1 MKNKLLLRGKILA
14 FVSLTVLA
22 STAFSKNTDTRIQI
36 AFLNTQNDKEI
47 ATILDSY
54 PVTPTAGFMW
64 VEGLSGTHRT
74 HEDLGSEKFIQE
86 ARIQTIIFLKNG
98 LIAHR
103 THIKKILDKHSK
115 NELVENKQLL
125 SQARSLLNLTQ
136 QFSNALQAAS
146 SDQPL
151 IYGLELMGES
161 HILEQVRTASKVS
174 SSKTVGEITANN
186 QEDNYESLKPAFYK
200 SEFKDQSIQS
210 ASPEKIYELLHT
222 ANLRSRKGDS

>member
-14 FVSLTVLA
+14 VVSLTVLA

-36 AFLNTQNDKEI
+36 AFSNTQNDKEI

-64 VEGLSGTHRT
+64 VEELSGTHRT

-86 ARIQTIIFLKNG
+86 PRIQTIIFLKSG

-103 THIKKILDKHSK
+103 THIKKMLDKHSK

-146 SDQPL
+146 LLDAPGFNPL
-151 IYGLELMGES
+151 
-161 HILEQVRTASKVS
+161 QTAPDR
-174 SSKTVGEITANN
+174 G
-186 QEDNYESLKPAFYK
+186 
-200 SEFKDQSIQS
+200 
-210 ASPEKIYELLHT
+210 
-222 ANLRSRKGDS
+222 

>member
-1 MKNKLLLRGKILA
+1 MKTKLLLRGNILA
-14 FVSLTVLA
+14 VVLLTFWA
-22 STAFSKNTDTRIQI
+22 STAFSKNTNTRIQI
-36 AFLNTQNDKEI
+36 AFSNTQNDKQI

-64 VEGLSGTHRT
+64 VEGLGGTHRT
-74 HEDLGSEKFIQE
+74 YEDLDSEGFIRE

-98 LIAHR
+98 LIAHKA
-103 THIKKILDKHSK
+103 HIKKMLEKYPK

-136 QFSNALQAAS
+136 QFSKALQAAS

-161 HILEQVRTASKVS
+161 HILEQIRTESIVS
-174 SSKTVGEITANN
+174 ASKTVGEVTVNN
-186 QEDNYESLKPAFYK
+186 QQDNYESLKPISYR
-200 SEFKDQSIQS
+200 SDFKDQSIQ
-210 ASPEKIYELLHT
+210 AAGAEKIYELLHA
-222 ANLRSRKGDS
+222 ANFASRKGDS

>member
-1 MKNKLLLRGKILA
+1 
-14 FVSLTVLA
+14 
-22 STAFSKNTDTRIQI
+22 
-36 AFLNTQNDKEI
+36 
-47 ATILDSY
+47 
-54 PVTPTAGFMW
+54 
-64 VEGLSGTHRT
+64 
-74 HEDLGSEKFIQE
+74 
-86 ARIQTIIFLKNG
+86 

-210 ASPEKIYELLHT
+210 ANPEKIYELLHT
-222 ANLRSRKGDS
+222 ANLTSRKGDS

>member
-74 HEDLGSEKFIQE
+74 YEDLGSEKFI
-86 ARIQTIIFLKNG
+86 
-98 LIAHR
+98 
-103 THIKKILDKHSK
+103 
-115 NELVENKQLL
+115 
-125 SQARSLLNLTQ
+125 
-136 QFSNALQAAS
+136 
-146 SDQPL
+146 
-151 IYGLELMGES
+151 
-161 HILEQVRTASKVS
+161 
-174 SSKTVGEITANN
+174 
-186 QEDNYESLKPAFYK
+186 
-200 SEFKDQSIQS
+200 
-210 ASPEKIYELLHT
+210 
-222 ANLRSRKGDS
+222 